1 MSLGGGSSGPGYGRR
16 KPGRAQRV
24 IVLIVVLAI
33 VALLVVGWLV
43 VGLVFKLLWWALVG
57 LVIGALAR
65 LILPGKQ
72 QISLLA
78 TAGAGVAA
86 ALLGGIVAH
95 ALDVGS
101 VLQFV
106 IAVAVAVGLIAAL
119 AGSRLART

>member
-1 MSLGGGSSGPGYGRR
+1 
-16 KPGRAQRV
+16 V
-24 IVLIVVLAI
+24 IVLIVIVAI
-33 VALLVVGWLV
+33 VALFVIGWLV

-57 LVIGALAR
+57 LAIGALAR

-86 ALLGGIVAH
+86 AVLGGIVAH
-95 ALDVGS
+95 ALDLGG

-119 AGSRLART
+119 AGSRLARA

>member
-1 MSLGGGSSGPGYGRR
+1 M
-16 KPGRAQRV
+16 
-24 IVLIVVLAI
+24 IVLIVIVAI
-33 VALLVVGWLV
+33 VALFVIGWLV

-57 LVIGALAR
+57 LAIGALAR

-86 ALLGGIVAH
+86 AVLGGIVAH
-95 ALDVGS
+95 ALDLGG

-119 AGSRLART
+119 AGSRLARA

>member
-1 MSLGGGSSGPGYGRR
+1 MIILI
-16 KPGRAQRV
+16 V
-24 IVLIVVLAI
+24 IVAV
-33 VALLVVGWLV
+33 VALFVVGWLV

-57 LVIGALAR
+57 LAIGALAR

-78 TAGAGVAA
+78 TAGAGIAA

-95 ALDVGS
+95 ALDLGG
-101 VLQFV
+101 VLQFL
-106 IAVAVAVGLIAAL
+106 IAVAVAVGLVAAL

>member
-1 MSLGGGSSGPGYGRR
+1 MIILI
-16 KPGRAQRV
+16 V
-24 IVLIVVLAI
+24 IVAV
-33 VALLVVGWLV
+33 VALFVVGWLV

-57 LVIGALAR
+57 LAIGALAR

-78 TAGAGVAA
+78 TAGAGIAA

-95 ALDVGS
+95 ALDLGG

-106 IAVAVAVGLIAAL
+106 IAVAVAVGLVAAL